1 MTIADNPYFAVDS
14 YSVKEGKIEAARVLE
29 NNLRSGLLLRSQ
41 YGYCMLHAAGLAS
54 RLGLPKISVLEM
66 GVAGG
71 NGLISLEYWKS
82 VIEEYLNIEI
92 EIYGFD
98 TGSGL
103 PELVDYRDVMYN
115 WAAGDFKMN
124 ILELKKRLKSTKLVL
139 GDVKFTTKDFFES
152 FKPAPIGAIMHD
164 LDMYS
169 STINSFNLFSA
180 SPERFLPRVF
190 NYFDDI
196 VGNEN
201 SLYNDFT
208 GERLAISEFNDH
220 TNDMKFSPA
229 YHLIHGEN
237 PKSWHNQIYILH
249 NFQNTLYNS
258 YPNFSHQDIPLS
270 E

>member
-1 MTIADNPYFAVDS
+1 MTVADNQYFAVDS
-14 YSVKEGKIEAARVLE
+14 YSIKEGKIEAARVLE
-29 NNLRSGLLLRSQ
+29 TNLRAGLLLRSQ
-41 YGYCMLHAAGLAS
+41 YGYCTLHAAGLAS
-54 RLGLPKISVLEM
+54 RLGLAKISILEL

-82 VIEEYLNIEI
+82 VIEEYINIEI

-115 WAAGDFKMN
+115 WAAGDFRMD
-124 ILELKKRLKSTKLVL
+124 ISELEKRLKSATLVL
-139 GDVKFTTKDFFES
+139 GDVQLTTKDFFDIYR
-152 FKPAPIGAIMHD
+152 PAPVGAIMHD

-169 STINSFNLFSA
+169 STINSFNLFS
-180 SPERFLPRVF
+180 SGSESFLPRVF

-208 GERLAISEFNDH
+208 GERLAIREFNEN
-220 TNDMKFSPA
+220 TKNMKFSPA

-258 YPNFSHQDIPLS
+258 YPNFTHQDIPLS